1 MTNPVTIHP
10 PYPPSRRIKAPP
22 SYTDKTVVET
32 PVDTGFVLTA
42 VVARSWH
49 FRSQAEMRRFR
60 NAKGLFA

>member
-1 MTNPVTIHP
+1 MNAPATIHP
-10 PYPPSRRIKAPP
+10 PYPPSRKRTQPP